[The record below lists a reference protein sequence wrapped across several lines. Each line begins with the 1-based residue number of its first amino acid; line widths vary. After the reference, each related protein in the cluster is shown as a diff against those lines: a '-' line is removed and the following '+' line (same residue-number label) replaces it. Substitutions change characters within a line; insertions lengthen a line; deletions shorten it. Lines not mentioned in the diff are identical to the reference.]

1 MDRIRVS
8 EVKKQAAAILR
19 ERKPDYRT
27 LVLMHSAVSVAFL
40 LLTAIISFFLN
51 RAMEGNQG
59 LAGLGTT
66 AILQTA
72 QTILN
77 LTGNVLL
84 PFWQLGILYTSIRTA
99 RREYTDFS
107 MLTQGF
113 RHAGS
118 LLRYFL
124 LMFLILMGLAIA
136 CSNVI
141 VTLSMFLP
149 TPPALME
156 ALESVEPGDMEGM
169 MQALE
174 QMPRNLLLA
183 YTIPLAVI
191 YIAGYGT
198 LAILLSYRFRMS
210 RYLLLDESGMRVRQS
225 LKVSNRMTKGE
236 KVNLFKLDLSFW
248 WYYLLQ
254 IGISGIVYIPDIL
267 SVFGVQLP
275 VSANVANLLAYVLYC
290 VVNLVLVWFVEAYYQ
305 TTMACAYEVLKYQEE

>member
-1 MDRIRVS
+1 MDRISVS
-8 EVKKQAAAILR
+8 EVKKQATAILR
-19 ERKPDYRT
+19 EKRPDYRK

-40 LLTAIISFFLN
+40 LIVAIIGFLLN

-59 LAGLGTT
+59 LAGMGTT

-72 QTILN
+72 QTCLN
-77 LTGNVLL
+77 LLGNVLL

-113 RHAGS
+113 RRVGPMM
-118 LLRYFL
+118 RYFF
-124 LMFLILMGLAIA
+124 LMFLMLMGLAIA
-136 CSNVI
+136 CSNII
-141 VTLSMFLP
+141 VTLAMFLP
-149 TPPALME
+149 THPALIE
-156 ALESVEPGDMEGM
+156 ALESVEPNDIEGM

-174 QMPRNLLLA
+174 QAPRSLLLV

-191 YIAGYGT
+191 YFAGYGT
-198 LAILLSYRFRMS
+198 LVILLSYRFRMS

-225 LKVSNRMTKGE
+225 LKVSNRMTKGD
-236 KVNLFKLDLSFW
+236 KANLFKLDLSFW

-254 IGISGIVYIPDIL
+254 IGVSVIVYIPDIL
-267 SVFGVQLP
+267 WVFGVRLP

-305 TTMACAYEVLKYQEE
+305 TTMACAYEKLKLQEE